1 MLVTGEIDYSGWLSH
16 KTEKEIDTAARR
28 SRYALNCGG
37 PHSGTNDVP
46 PQPLICP
53 PLTCHPSRIG
63 QDDTIMSIKL

>member
-37 PHSGTNDVP
+37 PHSGTNDI
-46 PQPLICP
+46 L
-53 PLTCHPSRIG
+53 LNR
-63 QDDTIMSIKL
+63 